1 MIAPL
6 DESFSTLP
14 HGELAETWIRR
25 EAARWTRYLEERLG
39 FATADG
45 GDLVS
50 PAPWL
55 VGEEGWKA
63 LTQEFL
69 GA

>member
-1 MIAPL
+1 M
-6 DESFSTLP
+6 P

-39 FATADG
+39 FAAADG

-55 VGEEGWKA
+55 VGEEGWNA
-63 LTQEFL
+63 LKEEFL